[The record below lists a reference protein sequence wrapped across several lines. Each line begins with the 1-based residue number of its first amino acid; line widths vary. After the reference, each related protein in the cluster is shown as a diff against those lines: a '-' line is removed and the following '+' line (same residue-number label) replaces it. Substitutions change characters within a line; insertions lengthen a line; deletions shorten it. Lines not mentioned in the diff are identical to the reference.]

1 MLVPK
6 ASSTAQFATIVT
18 LLWYWITVSICNHY
32 INIKILHKIQIFLLP
47 LTSLYTVVMVS
58 QMPRRPRNVMQT
70 NRFQKEQSLTN
81 FQGSISNFLGIH
93 RKKQFLASHFTLM
106 SSTACE
112 TGILFIAASRRSCS
126 TSSLCCC
133 KAVFIWNTKK
143 MMNKLWI
150 YLFWCQNSKPLSRGR
165 SELQTWYVGSQ
176 ELTLDENKRQ
186 LLTLTCQ
193 ILNCASN
200 HFNFWNYF
208 PLSTY

>member
-1 MLVPK
+1 M
-6 ASSTAQFATIVT
+6 
-18 LLWYWITVSICNHY
+18 
-32 INIKILHKIQIFLLP
+32 HKIQIFLLP

-58 QMPRRPRNVMQT
+58 QMPRRPRNFMQT